1 MAKVLF
7 MNIWGGVSIALLMLC
22 AACSEKT
29 EKASISIQLF
39 EAQLAADAKGA
50 YYAGWDTVSF
60 APSGAPIAYVV
71 SPEPLLT
78 EWNMSAFNASQ
89 PQQDDTR
96 LITARLNAYAE
107 RKMRSFCEVEANL
120 KRPLGLKVGERW
132 VSFLPLLSPVSDR
145 ITLRGFTSAEVDLL
159 QRYMD
164 ER

>member
-1 MAKVLF
+1 MKLSCGIILSLLTLF
-7 MNIWGGVSIALLMLC
+7 AG
-22 AACSEKT
+22 CSEKP
-29 EKASISIQLF
+29 EKASISVQLF
-39 EAQLAADAKGA
+39 EAQLAADAKGD

-60 APSGAPIAYVV
+60 ALSGAAIAYVV

-78 EWNMSAFNASQ
+78 EWNMAAFKASQ

-96 LITARLNAYAE
+96 LVTARLNAYAE

-120 KRPLGLKVGERW
+120 KRPLGLRVDERW

-145 ITLRGFTSAEVDLL
+145 ITLRGLTSAEVDLL

>member
-1 MAKVLF
+1 MKIF
-7 MNIWGGVSIALLMLC
+7 GGIFLSLLALC

-39 EAQLAADAKGA
+39 EAQLAADAKGD

-60 APSGAPIAYVV
+60 ALSGAPIVYVV
-71 SPEPLLT
+71 ASAPLLT
-78 EWNMSAFNASQ
+78 EWNMAAVKTSQ
-89 PQQDDTR
+89 PQQDDTH
-96 LITARLNAYAE
+96 LVTARLNAYAE
-107 RKMRSFCEVEANL
+107 RKMRSFCDVETNL

-145 ITLRGFTSAEVDLL
+145 ITLRGFTGAEVDLL